1 MNGDPT
7 LEKTAQRT
15 IFDELINSKQLPAE
29 ERSLPRL
36 VDEGQTMIAAGQ
48 ETSSFF
54 LRTASYHILANPAI
68 LSKLQA
74 ELKTAIPDSTKI
86 PRLSELQ
93 RLPYL
98 HAVVQETHRFSHG
111 VTGRLQ
117 RISPDKPIKYEDWL
131 IPAGTPVSMTSLI
144 QHKDPSKFPSPEHF
158 NPDRWLSGKT
168 PEKYLVPF
176 CKGSRQCLGINLAN
190 AEIYLTLATVFR
202 RFDMELYDTTARDA
216 EVAHDFFI
224 PHGHADSKGV
234 RVVFK

>member
-1 MNGDPT
+1 MNGDST
-7 LEKTAQRT
+7 QEKSAQRT
-15 IFDELINSKQLPAE
+15 IFHELINNEQLPAE

-48 ETSSFF
+48 ETTSFF
-54 LRTASYHILANPAI
+54 LRTATYYILADPAI
-68 LSKLQA
+68 LSKLKA
-74 ELKTAIPDSTKI
+74 ELITAISDSTNM
-86 PRLSELQ
+86 PHLSELQ

-117 RISPDKPIKYEDWL
+117 RISPDKPIKYGDWL
-131 IPAGTPVSMTSLI
+131 IPAGTPVSMTSLL
-144 QHKDPSKFPSPEHF
+144 QHKDPNKFRDPESF
-158 NPDRWLSGKT
+158 RPDRWLSGKT
-168 PEKYLVPF
+168 SEKYLVPF
-176 CKGSRQCLGINLAN
+176 CKGSRQCLGLNLAN

-202 RFDMELYDTTARDA
+202 RFDMELYETTARDA

-234 RVVFK
+234 RVIFK